1 MKGKKLMKIKKNNIN
16 YFLIKDIIIGY
27 SPEVN
32 SSSEL
37 INEIIYNLNLDND
50 QSVVKGNR
58 YEWVLFISMILDKY
72 FENRLVIDLTQLEKI
87 NSEKVGVVSHFLSNV
102 SNEVISEEN
111 IIYVQ
116 GYQHQLERFFQIL
129 KIYDEDV
136 IQRYIPINN
145 QE

>member
-1 MKGKKLMKIKKNNIN
+1 MKGKKLVKIKKNNIN
-16 YFLIKDIIIGY
+16 YILIKDMIIGY

-50 QSVVKGNR
+50 QSLVKGNR

-72 FENRLVIDLTQLEKI
+72 FENRLVFDLTQLEKI

-145 QE
+145 QD

>member
-1 MKGKKLMKIKKNNIN
+1 MKGKKLVKIKKNNIN
-16 YFLIKDIIIGY
+16 YILIKDMIIGY

-50 QSVVKGNR
+50 QSLVKGNR

-72 FENRLVIDLTQLEKI
+72 FENRLVFDLTQLERI

-145 QE
+145 QD

>member
-1 MKGKKLMKIKKNNIN
+1 MKIKKNNIN

>member
-1 MKGKKLMKIKKNNIN
+1 MKGRKLMKIKRKNIN
-16 YFLIKDIIIGY
+16 YFLIKDMIIGY

-32 SSSEL
+32 LTSEL

-50 QSVVKGNR
+50 QSVVRGDR

-72 FENRLVIDLTQLEKI
+72 FENRLVIDLTQLDNI

-102 SNEVISEEN
+102 SNEVISKEN
-111 IIYVQ
+111 IIHIQ
-116 GYQHQLERFFQIL
+116 GYQHQVERFFQIL
-129 KIYDEDV
+129 KVYDEDV
-136 IQRYIPINN
+136 IQRYIPIKN